1 MSTAGWMT
9 RVCAWFG
16 RKADAPGDLAPEAS
30 WSGGGQL
37 ALVGTAVAE
46 AEPPEHPAPVQS
58 PDPFGAAPPAERDL
72 RFEPPRTPEPER
84 DPLPP
89 AVHARPRP
97 RIDPLDPPW
106 MKDLAALE
114 TLGRE
119 LQGHRDTALALLRTV
134 RQLPELTSDQTDHIV
149 QTNHLLQ
156 RQATL
161 LGSILDSLTGLG
173 ASMQSM
179 AESSRRNLLA
189 IGQLEAS
196 HREVL
201 AQYQRLLLDSHRR
214 LGRLAALAT
223 ILSAIALG
231 GVAVAVY
238 LVLTAL

>member
-46 AEPPEHPAPVQS
+46 EEPPAHPAPVQS
-58 PDPFGAAPPAERDL
+58 PDPFAAAPPAQRGPLAAAL
-72 RFEPPRTPEPER
+72 RTSTHEPAPN
-84 DPLPP
+84 LL
-89 AVHARPRP
+89 AVHAPPRP

-119 LQGHRDTALALLRTV
+119 LQGHRDATQDLLRTV

-149 QTNHLLQ
+149 QTNRLLE
-156 RQATL
+156 RHGTL
-161 LGSILDSLTGLG
+161 LGAILDSLTGLG

-189 IGQLEAS
+189 IGQLETS
-196 HREVL
+196 HRQVL

-238 LVLTAL
+238 LAIAGI

>member
-1 MSTAGWMT
+1 MT
-9 RVCAWFG
+9 RVRAWFG
-16 RKADAPGDLAPEAS
+16 RKADTPTDLHADTT

-37 ALVGTAVAE
+37 ALVGAAVAE
-46 AEPPEHPAPVQS
+46 KSPPEHPAP
-58 PDPFGAAPPAERDL
+58 ARPPAGSPAD
-72 RFEPPRTPEPER
+72 R
-84 DPLPP
+84 DPSPLPAP
-89 AVHARPRP
+89 AVAHLARPAPAAKTPHRP

-119 LQGHRDTALALLRTV
+119 LQGHRDTSQALLRAV

-149 QTNHLLQ
+149 QTNRLLE

-161 LGSILDSLTGLG
+161 LASILDSLTGLG
-173 ASMQSM
+173 ASMESM
-179 AESSRRNLLA
+179 AEGSRRNLGA

-201 AQYQRLLLDSHRR
+201 AQYQRLLLDSHHR

-223 ILSAIALG
+223 ILSAVALG
-231 GVAVAVY
+231 GVAMAVY
-238 LVLTAL
+238 LALTAL